1 MFVSLQAT
9 RRAILA
15 LSTLVLVSCQVFAYE
30 APTAI
35 DQLRIDTYL
44 MLRHLPEEIK
54 NQKINGE
61 NGSVLNFVTPEL
73 TNFLINDIDEKLS
86 HRSRKQGIS
95 PEIAVEAAFRA
106 LDLVLFGKQSK
117 SKAFQDD
124 SNFVINNQ
132 DWGFEDASEEDID
145 NGIPVLIA
153 YALNLAS
160 VTIESY
166 SDHKGENRARFKQ
179 KIDDANSTMQT
190 TKDKDYKEHLDVA
203 LGVIKADLLYRKWR
217 QDVIKEAT
225 KNRQDN
231 IKKEEENSDNWLQRY
246 SDDEWPDGEY
256 YTVQKEKEARDT
268 LDNALWK
275 FNKDGYRALEGP
287 FVNVKWSN
295 VDWDENDYAYGMFEN
310 YSDGSLVKDRLQ
322 SPIFHPKKNQYHD
335 HRSISDTVHKIGFN
349 LEFVVNQGL
358 AIEEYDK
365 NSQFNSFLV
374 PKFYKRDAY
383 VGDSSLD
390 MDFLGVFN

>member
-1 MFVSLQAT
+1 MFVSFQAT

-44 MLRHLPEEIK
+44 MLRHLPEEIR
-54 NQKINGE
+54 NQKIAD
-61 NGSVLNFVTPEL
+61 VLNFVTPEL
-73 TNFLINDIDEKLS
+73 TYFLINDIDKKLS
-86 HRSRKQGIS
+86 HRSRKQGVS
-95 PEIAVEAAFRA
+95 SEIAVEAAFRA

-117 SKAFQDD
+117 SKVFQSN
-124 SNFVINNQ
+124 SNFVINDQ
-132 DWGFEDASEEDID
+132 EWGFEDASDKDID
-145 NGIPVLIA
+145 NGIPLLIA

-231 IKKEEENSDNWLQRY
+231 IAEEENKGHLLQT
-246 SDDEWPDGEY
+246 SP
-256 YTVQKEKEARDT
+256 
-268 LDNALWK
+268 
-275 FNKDGYRALEGP
+275 
-287 FVNVKWSN
+287 
-295 VDWDENDYAYGMFEN
+295 N
-310 YSDGSLVKDRLQ
+310 Y
-322 SPIFHPKKNQYHD
+322 
-335 HRSISDTVHKIGFN
+335 
-349 LEFVVNQGL
+349 E
-358 AIEEYDK
+358 
-365 NSQFNSFLV
+365 
-374 PKFYKRDAY
+374 
-383 VGDSSLD
+383 
-390 MDFLGVFN
+390 